1 LNWLDLIFVGIIVW
15 FTATATYSGLIREV
29 VTIGAAILGVVV
41 AGMRYDEFA
50 DTLTFIDNSRLAHI
64 VAFGIIF
71 GAIMLA
77 GQTVAFFLRRI
88 AGLLMLG
95 WLDRAGG
102 AAVGFLKGSIIVEIF
117 LIVVTTYP
125 YFGLEDV
132 IRDSPVASFY
142 LEFIPVLVRLL
153 PQEFHD
159 AVEHFQTFN

>member
-1 LNWLDLIFVGIIVW
+1 MNWLDLIFVGIIVW
-15 FTATATYSGLIREV
+15 FTATAAYADLIREV

-50 DTLTFIDNSRLAHI
+50 ESLDFIENGRLAHI
-64 VAFGIIF
+64 VAFAVIF

-77 GQTVAFFLRRI
+77 GQTVAFFLKRI

-132 IRDSPVASFY
+132 IRESPIASFY
-142 LEFIPVLVRLL
+142 LEFVPVLVGLL

-159 AVEHFQTFN
+159 AVERFQAFN